1 MNGFWKGFGQVCARF
16 CLKLAQNLL
25 FAFAGLLVFVLVC
38 WLYWRP
44 APLPNPVGVEG
55 TIRIEG
61 DSMLPYLSGGAYLET
76 CQHCGY
82 RGLFSREGAG
92 VCPNC
97 RWVTPEKV
105 RWTEDF
111 GKAVQREQV
120 FDEVVAEPSQKRE
133 VEPNGAS
140 EGSLPWQLDDCVCF
154 ADAEH
159 GVCVKRVAACPGDT
173 LEIRDG
179 QRFVNGQRPLR
190 SLETLRQVRIL
201 VHDDRFRP
209 EGVSRWVKTESETE
223 TLWEYHHAEGRLTT
237 TENGVRCEYVPA
249 LVTNALAQN
258 GTQMRS
264 DQIFQMA
271 ELMLECTLKYTDG
284 EGELRVVL
292 PTAQFTVSAGQLR
305 ECPDARWCFSTLD
318 GMPRVWRD
326 GELVEVPTTGGQVES
341 PQMAVSRTLNVLVT
355 DRVLFRDEYLLLP
368 GGSQGESLK
377 IDCGEGWFLLGDNT
391 LASRDSRYWGPVKL
405 TSQNAWKVR
414 KMRVTASE

>member
-1 MNGFWKGFGQVCARF
+1 MNGFWKYLVQACVGFV
-16 CLKLAQNLL
+16 KNLL
-25 FAFAGLLVFVLVC
+25 FTIAGVLIVVAVC

-44 APLPNPVGVEG
+44 VTLPNQADVEG

-61 DSMLPYLSGGAYLET
+61 DSMLSYLSGGAYRET
-76 CQHCGY
+76 CPHCGY

-120 FDEVVAEPSQKRE
+120 FDEVTVEPSQKRE
-133 VEPNGAS
+133 VESNGAS
-140 EGSLPWQLDDCVCF
+140 EGSPPWQLDDCVCF
-154 ADAEH
+154 TDAEH

-190 SLETLRQVRIL
+190 SFETLRQVRIL

-209 EGVSRWVKTESETE
+209 DGVSRWVKSTSETE
-223 TLWEYHHAEGRLTT
+223 TLWEYHHAEGRLTAT
-237 TENGVRCEYVPA
+237 GNGSRCEYVPA
-249 LVTNALAQN
+249 VVTNVLAQN

-284 EGELRVVL
+284 EGELRVIL
-292 PTAQFTVSAGQLR
+292 PTTQFTVSAEQLR
-305 ECPDARWCFSTLD
+305 ERPSARWCFSTLD
-318 GMPRVWRD
+318 GTPRVWRD
-326 GELVEVPTTGGQVES
+326 GELLEVPTSAVQVEC
-341 PQMAVSRTLNVLVT
+341 PQVAVSRTLNVLAT

-414 KMRVTASE
+414 KVSTPASE